1 MGDITREELIQK
13 LSLLLEEKKLAQ
25 ISAVFKDLYP
35 ADIAEIIEDSS
46 IPEKGLPI
54 LFRLLP
60 KDVAAEVFVE
70 MDGETQQAL
79 IHAFSDSE
87 LHDMLDELF
96 VDDTVSIIEEMPA
109 NVVRRIIKN
118 CAPQMRSQIN
128 KILEYPSDSAGS
140 IMTPEY
146 IFLRKNMTVEQA
158 IEVIRRVGLDSETIY
173 TCYVIEPDRTLIGVI
188 TVRELLL
195 NPNDS
200 SIADIM
206 NTNVIYVETKTDKE
220 DVAKLFDKYDFL
232 AFPVVDAE
240 KRLVGIITVDDA
252 IDVIRDEAT
261 EDFSKMA
268 AVMPIEESYFKASVF
283 KHARNRILW
292 LIILMVS
299 ATITGAIITGYEE
312 AFSAIPLLIACLPM
326 LMDTG
331 GNCGA
336 QTSTMIIRG
345 MAVDEMKPRDF
356 LKVWWKE
363 IRIAFMVGIAL
374 AAVNFLRVL
383 LLYGSSVDTIR
394 LAVTTCSA
402 LMFTVCLAQS
412 LGCMLPMLAKACKLD
427 PAIMASPLITTIVD
441 ALSVTVFF
449 AIAVVVFQLH

>member
-1 MGDITREELIQK
+1 MN
-13 LSLLLEEKKLAQ
+13 S
-25 ISAVFKDLYP
+25 
-35 ADIAEIIEDSS
+35 
-46 IPEKGLPI
+46 
-54 LFRLLP
+54 
-60 KDVAAEVFVE
+60 
-70 MDGETQQAL
+70 
-79 IHAFSDSE
+79 
-87 LHDMLDELF
+87 
-96 VDDTVSIIEEMPA
+96 
-109 NVVRRIIKN
+109 NN
-118 CAPQMRSQIN
+118 
-128 KILEYPSDSAGS
+128 
-140 IMTPEY
+140 
-146 IFLRKNMTVEQA
+146 
-158 IEVIRRVGLDSETIY
+158 
-173 TCYVIEPDRTLIGVI
+173 
-188 TVRELLL
+188 
-195 NPNDS
+195 S

-206 NTNVIYVETKTDKE
+206 NTNIIYVETKTDKE

-292 LIILMVS
+292 LIILMIS

-331 GNCGA
+331 GNCGS

-363 IRIAFMVGIAL
+363 IRIALIVGIAL

-383 LLYGSSVDTIR
+383 LLYHSSADKIQ
-394 LAVTTCSA
+394 LAITTSSA

-449 AIAVVVFQLH
+449 AIAVLVFQL

>member
-25 ISAVFKDLYP
+25 ISAVFKELYP

-60 KDVAAEVFVE
+60 KDIAAEVFVE

-79 IHAFSDSE
+79 IQAFSDNE
-87 LHDMLDELF
+87 LHEMLDELF

-118 CAPQMRSQIN
+118 CAPEMRSQIN

-140 IMTPEY
+140 MMTPEY
-146 IFLRKNMTVEQA
+146 IFLRKDMTVEEA
-158 IEVIRRVGLDSETIY
+158 IDVIRRTGLDSETIY

-195 NPNDS
+195 NSNNS

-206 NTNVIYVETKTDKE
+206 NTNIIYVETKTDKE

-292 LIILMVS
+292 LIILMIS

-363 IRIAFMVGIAL
+363 IRIALIVGIVL

-383 LLYGSSVDTIR
+383 LLYHSSADKIQ
-394 LAVTTCSA
+394 LAITTSSA

-449 AIAVVVFQLH
+449 AIAVLVFQL

>member
-25 ISAVFKDLYP
+25 ISAVFKELYP

-60 KDVAAEVFVE
+60 KDIAAEVFVE

-79 IHAFSDSE
+79 IQAFSDNE
-87 LHDMLDELF
+87 LHEMLDELF

-118 CAPQMRSQIN
+118 CAPEMRSQIN

-140 IMTPEY
+140 MMTPEY
-146 IFLRKNMTVEQA
+146 IFLRKDMTVEEA
-158 IEVIRRVGLDSETIY
+158 IDVIRRTGLDSETIY

-195 NPNDS
+195 NSNNS

-206 NTNVIYVETKTDKE
+206 NTNIIYVETKTDKE

-292 LIILMVS
+292 LIILMIS

-312 AFSAIPLLIACLPM
+312 TFSAIPLLIACLPM

-331 GNCGA
+331 GNCGS
-336 QTSTMIIRG
+336 QTSTLIIRG

-363 IRIAFMVGIAL
+363 IRIALIVGIAL

-383 LLYGSSVDTIR
+383 LLYHSSADKIQ
-394 LAVTTCSA
+394 LAITTSSA

-449 AIAVVVFQLH
+449 AIAVLVFQL

>member
-25 ISAVFKDLYP
+25 ISAVFKELYP

-60 KDVAAEVFVE
+60 KDIAAEVFVE

-79 IHAFSDSE
+79 IQAFSDNE
-87 LHDMLDELF
+87 LHEMLDELF

-118 CAPQMRSQIN
+118 CAPEMRSQIN

-140 IMTPEY
+140 MMTPEY
-146 IFLRKNMTVEQA
+146 IFLRKDMTVEEA
-158 IEVIRRVGLDSETIY
+158 IDVIRRTGLDSETIY

-195 NPNDS
+195 NSNNS

-206 NTNVIYVETKTDKE
+206 NTNIIYVETKTDKE

-232 AFPVVDAE
+232 ASPVVDAE

-292 LIILMVS
+292 LIILMIS

-312 AFSAIPLLIACLPM
+312 TFSAIPLLIACLPM

-331 GNCGA
+331 GNCGS

-363 IRIAFMVGIAL
+363 IRIALIVGIAL

-383 LLYGSSVDTIR
+383 LLYHSSADKIQ
-394 LAVTTCSA
+394 LAITTSSA

-449 AIAVVVFQLH
+449 AIAVLVFQL

>member
-13 LSLLLEEKKLAQ
+13 LSLLLEEKKLTQ
-25 ISAVFKDLYP
+25 ISAVFKELYP

-60 KDVAAEVFVE
+60 KDIAAEVFVE

-79 IHAFSDSE
+79 IQAFSDNE
-87 LHDMLDELF
+87 LHEMLDELF

-118 CAPQMRSQIN
+118 CAPEMRSQIN

-140 IMTPEY
+140 MMTPEY
-146 IFLRKNMTVEQA
+146 IFLRKDMTVEEA
-158 IEVIRRVGLDSETIY
+158 IDVIRRTGLDSETIY

-195 NPNDS
+195 NSNNS

-206 NTNVIYVETKTDKE
+206 NTNIIYVETKTDKE

-292 LIILMVS
+292 LIILMIS

-363 IRIAFMVGIAL
+363 IRIALIVGIAL

-383 LLYGSSVDTIR
+383 LLYHSSANKIQ
-394 LAVTTCSA
+394 LAITTSSA

-441 ALSVTVFF
+441 ALRVTVFF
-449 AIAVVVFQLH
+449 AIAVLVFQL

>member
-25 ISAVFKDLYP
+25 ISAVFKELYP

-60 KDVAAEVFVE
+60 KDIAAEVFVE

-79 IHAFSDSE
+79 IQAFSDNE
-87 LHDMLDELF
+87 LHEMLDELF

-118 CAPQMRSQIN
+118 CAPEMRSQIN

-140 IMTPEY
+140 MMTPEY
-146 IFLRKNMTVEQA
+146 IFLRKDMTVEEA
-158 IEVIRRVGLDSETIY
+158 IDVIRRTGLDSETIY

-195 NPNDS
+195 NSNNS

-206 NTNVIYVETKTDKE
+206 NTNIIYVETKTDKE

-292 LIILMVS
+292 LIILMIS

-312 AFSAIPLLIACLPM
+312 TFSAIPLLIACLPM

-331 GNCGA
+331 GNCGS

-363 IRIAFMVGIAL
+363 IRIALIVGIAL

-383 LLYGSSVDTIR
+383 LLYHSSADKIQ
-394 LAVTTCSA
+394 LAITTSSA

-449 AIAVVVFQLH
+449 AIAVLVFQL

>member
-13 LSLLLEEKKLAQ
+13 LSLLLEEKKLTQ
-25 ISAVFKDLYP
+25 ISAVFKELYP

-60 KDVAAEVFVE
+60 KDIAAEVFVE

-79 IHAFSDSE
+79 IQAFSDNE
-87 LHDMLDELF
+87 LHEMLDELF

-118 CAPQMRSQIN
+118 CAPEMRSQIN

-140 IMTPEY
+140 MMTPEY
-146 IFLRKNMTVEQA
+146 IFLRKDMTVEEA
-158 IEVIRRVGLDSETIY
+158 IDVIRRTGLDSETIY

-195 NPNDS
+195 NSNNS

-206 NTNVIYVETKTDKE
+206 NTNIIYVETKTDKE

-292 LIILMVS
+292 LIILMIS

-363 IRIAFMVGIAL
+363 IRIALIVGIAL

-383 LLYGSSVDTIR
+383 LLYHSSANKIQ
-394 LAVTTCSA
+394 LAITTSSA

-449 AIAVVVFQLH
+449 AIAVLVFQL

>member
-25 ISAVFKDLYP
+25 ISAVFKELYP

-60 KDVAAEVFVE
+60 KDIAAEVFVE

-79 IHAFSDSE
+79 IQAFSDNE
-87 LHDMLDELF
+87 LHEMLDELF

-118 CAPQMRSQIN
+118 CAPEMRSQIN

-140 IMTPEY
+140 MMTPEY
-146 IFLRKNMTVEQA
+146 IFLRKDMTVEEA
-158 IEVIRRVGLDSETIY
+158 IDVIRRTGLDSETIY

-195 NPNDS
+195 NSNNS

-206 NTNVIYVETKTDKE
+206 NTNIIYVETKTDKE

-292 LIILMVS
+292 LIILMIS

-363 IRIAFMVGIAL
+363 IRIALIVGIAL

-383 LLYGSSVDTIR
+383 LLYHSSANKIQ
-394 LAVTTCSA
+394 LAITTSSA

-449 AIAVVVFQLH
+449 AIAVLVFQL